1 MNRCQSICRRK
12 KRFWKRL
19 IIECRRCAFKDG
31 CSVLKLYIDP
41 DTALS
46 FKYSE
51 PFKYDYEVWWV
62 YSIGGKMQIEKITML
77 MEKIFQS
84 TGLPIWAFV
93 SISILAI
100 IFFYF
105 YIIKFPVAII
115 RLKKEVVKQSE
126 KMKDL
131 QMRISECYH
140 RSPNYRWK
148 NLPDA

>member
-1 MNRCQSICRRK
+1 
-12 KRFWKRL
+12 
-19 IIECRRCAFKDG
+19 
-31 CSVLKLYIDP
+31 
-41 DTALS
+41 
-46 FKYSE
+46 
-51 PFKYDYEVWWV
+51 
-62 YSIGGKMQIEKITML
+62 MQIENITVFI
-77 MEKIFQS
+77 ENVAQS
-84 TGLPIWAFV
+84 TGLPIWAFL

-131 QMRISECYH
+131 QKRISECYH
-140 RSPNYRWK
+140 RAPSYKWK